1 MKLFDVFKNMLSL
14 LPESEYSDRHFEAD
28 CLIEFVL
35 GKKRADLGS
44 DFTVTDENREKL
56 YSLCKKR
63 REGYP
68 LQYILG
74 EWPFFDMDLEVGE
87 WVLIPRPGHGGC
99 VSARL

>member
-44 DFTVTDENREKL
+44 DFTVTEENRPKQKAE
-56 YSLCKKR
+56 YAR
-63 REGYP
+63 GN
-68 LQYILG
+68 
-74 EWPFFDMDLEVGE
+74 FFDSLHFYFLVF
-87 WVLIPRPGHGGC
+87 LYCHRN
-99 VSARL
+99 